1 MDTAVVRKPNIYLY
15 PQRKCSVN
23 VELDL
28 PLGGSIVKSIP
39 EYQNGWKVEVDPGG
53 KINGEFDYLFY
64 ESSNPDKFQYSH
76 GWIIGSNRL
85 QIFFQKNLSDAG
97 FNRKEINDFIEY
109 WIPKLT
115 DYRYYIIYPQH
126 IRIIEQMIKLKV
138 TSKPESILR
147 YYYVIKGSNNK
158 DVQINIPEISKFIR
172 KGFTVTEWGVV
183 LK

>member
-1 MDTAVVRKPNIYLY
+1 MY